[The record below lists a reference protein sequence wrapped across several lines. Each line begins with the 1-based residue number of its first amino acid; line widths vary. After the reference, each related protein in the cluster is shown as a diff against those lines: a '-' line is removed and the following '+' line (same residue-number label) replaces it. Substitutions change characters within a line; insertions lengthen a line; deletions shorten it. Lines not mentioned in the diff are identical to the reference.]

1 MTWADIKFGSDDGEG
16 FLINIREGKTQK
28 SLLPVESLP
37 ELREILKAHFAK
49 QVDAGHS
56 VFPSPPVFVTAT
68 GQTDVEIGRFA
79 TRLLRSPTRSMPGSL
94 AALRSKLTLSGRS
107 SRWPVDAHRRSDK
120 SDKHV

>member
-49 QVDAGHS
+49 QVEAGHS
-56 VFPSPPVFVTAT
+56 VFPSSPVFVTAT
-68 GQTDVEIGRFA
+68 GRTDVEIAR
-79 TRLLRSPTRSMPGSL
+79 
-94 AALRSKLTLSGRS
+94 ALRHSTPAVTNAIYAGISGSAEEQAHAVGSKLAL
-107 SRWPVDAHRRSDK
+107 ARRCASQI
-120 SDKHV
+120 